1 MLLTFYQ
8 AMFDLLKDFLCKVDY
23 LNYSMN
29 IIDLHNPERVNRK
42 PDQIKILFSSG
53 DFEELGF
60 LVNHVELRL
69 YVEKNDEKLGPF
81 SLITSFVQTDK
92 GSVEMIYDEGFR
104 GDDSLNRTVEFLISN
119 LGLSALILRSIITL
133 KGNIS
138 N

>member
-1 MLLTFYQ
+1 
-8 AMFDLLKDFLCKVDY
+8 
-23 LNYSMN
+23 MN

-42 PDQIKILFSSG
+42 PDQIEILFSSG
-53 DFEELGF
+53 DFEEQGF
-60 LVNHVELRL
+60 LVKHVELRL

-92 GSVEMIYDEGFR
+92 GSIEMIYDEGFR
-104 GDDSLNRTVEFLISN
+104 GDNSLKRAVKFLISN

-133 KGNIS
+133 KSNIS